1 MKKRFIASLLTGVM
15 AVSLAACGSSTSSA
29 TQEEGAAED
38 TAAGTSGTTAKSTA
52 AGSSMSVSWWGNQTR
67 NERTQKVL
75 DTYGEEKGITFDG
88 QFSEWNDYWNKLA
101 TASAGHTLPDVVQM
115 DYSYLQQY
123 VSNGLLVDLTPYVED
138 GTLDVSNVSDTVL
151 NSGKVDGKLYA
162 IPLGVNV
169 PAVMYNK
176 DLLDENG
183 IEIHDNMTLDEF
195 YDVCREVYDKT
206 GYKTDVFYGNGADY
220 CAYVLRGEGGHLY
233 DDGQIGATQEQLEA
247 FFEIYEL
254 GIEEGWA
261 CDPAIYAERTI
272 GTPEQMP
279 LVYGSS
285 PSTMSWCSFS
295 WSNALSAL
303 QNAAG
308 DAFTIEMTTWPSK
321 DPAASDYLKPS
332 QFFCITVDCDNQE
345 EAAKLINYW
354 TNDVEANKVLLG
366 ERGIPISS
374 EVSNGIKELLD
385 ASSQKATDFVNN
397 VVTPNSA
404 PIDAPS
410 PEGSAEV
417 IEQVNQLVEKVC
429 YGETTAEEAAAQL
442 LSVGNEAL
450 SK

>member
-1 MKKRFIASLLTGVM
+1 MNKKFIAAAM
-15 AVSLAACGSSTSSA
+15 AGTMALSLAACGGSSASTGESTAASTS
-29 TQEEGAAED
+29 TD
-38 TAAGTSGTTAKSTA
+38 TAASSAAETSA
-52 AGSSMSVSWWGNQTR
+52 ASGSMSVAWWGNQTR
-67 NERTQKVL
+67 NERTQQVL
-75 DTYGEEKGITFDG
+75 DAYGEANGISFDG
-88 QFSEWNDYWNKLA
+88 QFAEWSDYWNKLA

-138 GTLDVSNVSDTVL
+138 GTLDVSNVSETVL

-195 YDVCREVYDKT
+195 YDVCREVYEKT

-233 DDGQIGATQEQLEA
+233 NGSEIGATEEQIEA
-247 FFEIYEL
+247 FFDIYET
-254 GIEEGWA
+254 GIAEGWA

-285 PSTMSWCSFS
+285 PSTMSWCSFT

-303 QNAAG
+303 QNADSAN
-308 DAFTIEMTTWPSK
+308 FTIEMTTWPSK
-321 DPAASDYLKPS
+321 DPKTSDYLKPS
-332 QFFCITVDCDNQE
+332 MFFCITADSTQPG
-345 EAAKLINYW
+345 EAAKLLNYW
-354 TNDVEANKVLLG
+354 INDVDANKTLLG
-366 ERGIPISS
+366 ERGIPVSS
-374 EVSNGIKELLD
+374 ETANGIKDLLD
-385 ASSQKATDFVNN
+385 TSSQKAVDFVNN
-397 VVTPNSA
+397 VVTPNST

-417 IEQVNQLVEKVC
+417 NQQVNQLVEKVC
-429 YGETTAEEAAAQL
+429 YGELTAKEAAAQL
-442 LSVGNEAL
+442 LSAGNAAL
-450 SK
+450 NK

>member
-1 MKKRFIASLLTGVM
+1 MNKKFIAAAM
-15 AVSLAACGSSTSSA
+15 AGTMALSLAACGGSSASTGESTAASTS
-29 TQEEGAAED
+29 TD
-38 TAAGTSGTTAKSTA
+38 TAASSAAETSA
-52 AGSSMSVSWWGNQTR
+52 ASGSMSVAWWGNQTR
-67 NERTQKVL
+67 NERTQQVL
-75 DTYGEEKGITFDG
+75 DTYGEANGISFDG
-88 QFSEWNDYWNKLA
+88 QFAEWSDYWNKLA

-138 GTLDVSNVSDTVL
+138 GTLDVSNVSETVL

-195 YDVCREVYDKT
+195 YDVCREVYEKT

-233 DDGQIGATQEQLEA
+233 NGSEIGATEEQIEA
-247 FFEIYEL
+247 FFDIYET
-254 GIEEGWA
+254 GIAEGWA

-285 PSTMSWCSFS
+285 PSTMSWCSFT

-308 DAFTIEMTTWPSK
+308 DNFTIEMTTWPSK
-321 DPAASDYLKPS
+321 DPKTSDYLKPS
-332 QFFCITVDCDNQE
+332 MFFCITADSTQPG
-345 EAAKLINYW
+345 EAAKLLNYW
-354 TNDVEANKVLLG
+354 TNDVDANKTLLG
-366 ERGIPISS
+366 ERGIPVSS
-374 EVSNGIKELLD
+374 ETANGIKDLLD
-385 ASSQKATDFVNN
+385 TSSQKAVDFVNN
-397 VVTPNSA
+397 VVTPNST
-404 PIDAPS
+404 PS
-410 PEGSAEV
+410 MLLPRKALRKSSSRSTSWLRRSATV
-417 IEQVNQLVEKVC
+417 
-429 YGETTAEEAAAQL
+429 
-442 LSVGNEAL
+442 S
-450 SK
+450 